1 MGESLV
7 YGIRVALA
15 IAVAT
20 VFAAAIIVLVNALT
34 SLVLHSVVGEIM
46 GIISVFLPFSPA
58 PFFGAL
64 SLSMSGILAF
74 LVARKIYTLCSDF
87 LLGTS

>member
-15 IAVAT
+15 IAIAT
-20 VFAAAIIVLVNALT
+20 VFAAAIVVLMNCLT
-34 SLVLHSVVGEIM
+34 TLVFGSVVGEIF

-58 PFFGAL
+58 PVFASIAL
-64 SLSMSGILAF
+64 SITGILAF